1 MVSPIYTYKGFRL
14 YKIRDGLYSVDQRT
28 VTYAYLEKAPETHGG
43 GYVALTP
50 DVQSGYAE
58 LSQRLARGEYADK
71 SLRYAFRNW
80 VNKNH
85 GTEYAYKYAYPHTP

>member
-1 MVSPIYTYKGFRL
+1 MTSPIYTYKGFRL
-14 YKIRDGLYSVDQRT
+14 YKICDGLYSIDQRT

-85 GTEYAYKYAYPHTP
+85 GTEYAYKYAHPHTP